1 MKRALYTLVIVC
13 LIALSG
19 VIAMRTRSQQTS
31 VNISKVEME
40 NFLKGLNPML
50 LMQLSG
56 AENGKADL
64 VKDLKRAIALGQEAD
79 RLGITAQPEIQSQ
92 LELARKQILINIYK
106 ESPEGQKAKVSKEDI
121 DQYYKTNPT
130 AFDDFLNKNADLK
143 KLPNASDLK
152 GQFAELSILSERAE
166 KAGAMKD
173 PGFKIKWL
181 VTKANL
187 VGEKTVEQI
196 QKSLQ
201 VSDVE
206 VNKYY
211 EEHKSDT
218 FEEVKASHILLPT
231 KELNPG
237 QSQPGAP
244 PQPAQKVYTA
254 DEAKQKAGEL
264 IQQVQGGA
272 DFAKLAEQF
281 SLDTGSAKQGGDL
294 GYFGRGQMV
303 KPFEEAAFTLKPGDV
318 TTSPVITEYG
328 VHIIKVTDHR
338 TRPLDKPLQDQIRD
352 MLKGKQLEE
361 RLDAMVQAS
370 QISVAADFEIPEANP
385 QQLPGRS
392 APPGHP

>member
-1 MKRALYTLVIVC
+1 MKRALYTLVIIC

-31 VNISKVEME
+31 VNISKAEME

-79 RLGITAQPEIQSQ
+79 RLGITAKPETQSQ
-92 LELARKQILINIYK
+92 LDLARKQILINIYK
-106 ESPEGQKAKVSKEDI
+106 ETPEGQKAKVSKEDI

-143 KLPNASDLK
+143 KLPNASELK

-173 PGFKIKWL
+173 PGFKLKWL
-181 VTKANL
+181 VTKANV

-201 VSDVE
+201 VSDAE
-206 VNKYY
+206 INKYY
-211 EEHKSDT
+211 DEHKTDT

-237 QSQPGAP
+237 QPQPGEP
-244 PQPAQKVYTA
+244 KSAQKVYTA
-254 DEAKQKAGEL
+254 DEAKQKAAEL
-264 IQQVQGGA
+264 IQQAQGGA
-272 DFAKLAEQF
+272 DFAKLAAQF
-281 SLDTGSAKQGGDL
+281 SLDTGSAKEGGDL

-303 KPFEEAAFTLKPGDV
+303 KAFEDAAFTLKPGEI
-318 TTSPVITEYG
+318 TPSPVITEFG

-361 RLDAMVQAS
+361 RLDAMVRAS